1 MQFIHN
7 GFDKH
12 NFKNYKIILLDCSEE
27 EMEKRLTYNRKQP
40 ELFDTDMRNWLKF
53 LRNQAEELKTI
64 RIDSSNLSEDEVLR
78 RFEKAIDL

>member
-27 EMEKRLTYNRKQP
+27 EMEKRLTSNRKQP
-40 ELFDTDMRNWLKF
+40 KLFDTDMRNWLKF
-53 LRNQAEELKTI
+53 PRNQAEELKTI